1 MLADCEK
8 AIKFTL
14 PAVRIAV
21 ASALVREHKFRQ
33 AEAARVLGVA
43 QAEVSKYLNG
53 RYSARVRRLRIGVER
68 SGIHKHIVRLA
79 LSGRGAAV
87 ISKNVEEAASSARLV
102 GMAMGN

>member
-33 AEAARVLGVA
+33 ADAALALGVA
-43 QAEVSKYLNG
+43 QAQVSKYLHG
-53 RYSARVRRLRIGVER
+53 RYSARVRRLYIGVER
-68 SGIHKHIVRLA
+68 SGIHKRIVRLA
-79 LSGRGAAV
+79 LSGKGTAV
-87 ISKNVEEAASSARLV
+87 ISKRIEEAASSARLV